1 MSSLFLVF
9 LALVFVAAI
18 LMFQGMFTLWNAYRG
33 PEARRIEKRL
43 QSMAVGGI
51 ESVESEL
58 VRDRLKSDLPFLD
71 RALLALPR
79 VRELD
84 ELLAQAGMDMS
95 PTRLLVQS
103 GLFAVGGLILA
114 AVLGLPWILIAAV
127 GAGAASM
134 PLLRVLRRKNQR
146 MTKVEESLPD
156 TLDFIARALRAGH
169 AFSAALGMV
178 GDEGQEPLKT
188 EFKTTFDEI
197 NFGIPMQEALSNLSR
212 RVPSSDLRF
221 FVVAVL
227 IQRET
232 GGNLAEILGNISKLV
247 RERIKLY
254 GRIRVLSAE
263 GKLSAWILT
272 ALPIATAGVINIVNP
287 NFMSVLFKDPVGL
300 KMVMAMC
307 FMMLFGIF
315 WMWRI
320 IKIRV

>member
-1 MSSLFLVF
+1 
-9 LALVFVAAI
+9 
-18 LMFQGMFTLWNAYRG
+18 
-33 PEARRIEKRL
+33 
-43 QSMAVGGI
+43 
-51 ESVESEL
+51 
-58 VRDRLKSDLPFLD
+58 
-71 RALLALPR
+71 
-79 VRELD
+79 
-84 ELLAQAGMDMS
+84 
-95 PTRLLVQS
+95 
-103 GLFAVGGLILA
+103 
-114 AVLGLPWILIAAV
+114 
-127 GAGAASM
+127 
-134 PLLRVLRRKNQR
+134 
-146 MTKVEESLPD
+146 
-156 TLDFIARALRAGH
+156 
-169 AFSAALGMV
+169 
-178 GDEGQEPLKT
+178 
-188 EFKTTFDEI
+188 
-197 NFGIPMQEALSNLSR
+197 
-212 RVPSSDLRF
+212 VPSSDLRF

-287 NFMSVLFKDPVGL
+287 NFMSVLFKDPAGL